1 MAMILRQAVRLTM
14 PPVGGVI
21 VAVSL
26 FLIMQYLIA
35 VTDQE
40 KEDEAPRY
48 NVDMVKVEDEPPPP
62 EDIQEKPP
70 EVEEMIQEAKNVPNP
85 VPNMS
90 TPAPTG
96 APVGVGDLAVND
108 VDIGFE
114 FDAGLGGGLVGIA
127 GVGGSGDGELGSRK
141 FKGKP
146 LTPVST
152 GRPQCPAYAIDN
164 KIEGYVDLLF
174 IVDKN
179 GQVRNPRIFNAS
191 PKGIFEAAAVE
202 AVNTWQYSRADMAGN
217 AREVKQRFEFKL
229 KDCAMDWRTRR

>member
-1 MAMILRQAVRLTM
+1 MAMIFRQAVRVTM
-14 PPVGGVI
+14 PPVGGLL

-35 VTDQE
+35 VKDQE
-40 KEDEAPRY
+40 KEDEATRY
-48 NVDMVKVEDEPPPP
+48 NVDMIKIEDEPPPP
-62 EDIQEKPP
+62 EELEEQLP
-70 EVEEMIQEAKNVPNP
+70 EVEEMIEEAKNVPNP

-96 APVGVGDLAVND
+96 APVGVGNLALND

-114 FDAGLGGGLVGIA
+114 FDSGLGGGLVGIA
-127 GVGGSGDGELGSRK
+127 GVGGDGDGGLGKRK
-141 FKGKP
+141 FTGKP

-152 GRPQCPAYAIDN
+152 GRPQCPAYAVDN

-179 GQVRNPRIFNAS
+179 GQVRNPRVFNAS

-202 AVNTWQYSRADMAGN
+202 AVNTWQYSRSDMAGT

-229 KDCAMDWRTRR
+229 KDCAMDWRSRR

>member
-1 MAMILRQAVRLTM
+1 MAMILRQAARITIA
-14 PPVGGVI
+14 PVSGAV

-40 KEDEAPRY
+40 KKDESPRY
-48 NVDMVKVEDEPPPP
+48 NVEMVKVEDEPPPLD
-62 EDIQEKPP
+62 DIQEQLP

-85 VPNMS
+85 APNMS
-90 TPAPTG
+90 TPGPTG
-96 APVGVGDLAVND
+96 APVGIGDLSVND

-114 FDAGLGGGLVGIA
+114 FDAGLGGGLVGIS
-127 GVGGSGDGELGSRK
+127 GLGSGDGDGTRK
-141 FKGKP
+141 FTGKA

-152 GRPQCPAYAIDN
+152 GRPQCPAYAVDN

-174 IVDKN
+174 IVDKD

-202 AVNTWQYSRADMAGN
+202 AVSAWQYSRSDMAGG

>member
-1 MAMILRQAVRLTM
+1 MAMILRQAIRIVIA
-14 PPVGGVI
+14 PVSGAI

-40 KEDEAPRY
+40 KEDESPRY
-48 NVDMVKVEDEPPPP
+48 NVEMVKVEDQPPPL
-62 EDIQEKPP
+62 EEFQEQLL

-96 APVGVGDLAVND
+96 APVGVSDLSVND

-114 FDAGLGGGLVGIA
+114 FDAGLGGGLVGIS
-127 GVGGSGDGELGSRK
+127 GVGGSGDGDGTRK
-141 FKGKP
+141 FIGKA

-152 GRPQCPAYAIDN
+152 GRPQCPAYAVDN
-164 KIEGYVDLLF
+164 KIEGYVELLF
-174 IVDKN
+174 IVDKD
-179 GQVRNPRIFNAS
+179 GQVRNPRVFNAS

-202 AVNTWQYSRADMAGN
+202 AVSAWQYSRSDMAGS
-217 AREVKQRFEFKL
+217 AREVKQRLDFRL